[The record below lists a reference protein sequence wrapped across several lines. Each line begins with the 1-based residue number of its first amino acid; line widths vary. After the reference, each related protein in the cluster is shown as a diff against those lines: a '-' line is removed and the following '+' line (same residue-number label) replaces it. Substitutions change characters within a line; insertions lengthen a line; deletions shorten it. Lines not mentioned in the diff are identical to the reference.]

1 MKKSLLFLAI
11 VLTFVLTGCG
21 NDNSNP
27 LNIEDNKK
35 VDNKQHLICSQK
47 VQTVDVDMIADFDD
61 DVLTYLG
68 LKYEMDLSSYTDIQI
83 DAIKAQ
89 DMCTTVKQTMSSYTN
104 AFTNCKQ
111 SIENK
116 NLIITAD
123 FDLDKLITGDIK
135 KEAKISD
142 VKSGLESQNYTC
154 TIN

>member
-1 MKKSLLFLAI
+1 VKKSLLFLAI